1 MPPNP
6 PNEPTSLDAV
16 KVLAK
21 HCGDRRSEKVR
32 DQPSTR
38 RLKYGET
45 RAYTLA
51 RLRRDRPDQ
60 AGDGGGPNRGQIP
73 YRPFPY
79 RPQFR

>member
-32 DQPSTR
+32 DQATDG
-38 RLKYGET
+38 RLKIGKLGLHT
-45 RAYTLA
+45 KAPHSVNCA
-51 RLRRDRPDQ
+51 
-60 AGDGGGPNRGQIP
+60 
-73 YRPFPY
+73 
-79 RPQFR
+79 